1 MLFFSNP
8 TGIHTD
14 SYGLGLSELWAN
26 EQEMQDNLTQSRLE
40 RAQTLTGL

>member
-8 TGIHTD
+8 TGIHID
-14 SYGLGLSELWAN
+14 SYGLNLSELWAN
-26 EQEMQDNLTQSRLE
+26 EQEMQDNPTQSRLK